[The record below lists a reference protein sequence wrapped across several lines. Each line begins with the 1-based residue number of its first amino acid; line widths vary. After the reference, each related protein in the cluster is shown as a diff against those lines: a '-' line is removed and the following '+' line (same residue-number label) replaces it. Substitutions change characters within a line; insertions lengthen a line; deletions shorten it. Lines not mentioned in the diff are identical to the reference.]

1 MDFSI
6 SQGGNETITP
16 QNGRGFDWD
25 SINSYIYA
33 AFLINIQIFIAMALS
48 SFCKEG
54 CSKSSWYFIVVF
66 LITAGVGAVCA
77 QQPAFPGAEGYGK
90 YTSGGRGGTVY
101 EVTNLQDSG
110 PGSLRDAVS
119 QPGRTVVFRVSGD
132 IELHSQLVIM
142 GNITV
147 AGQTAPGDGVCVRDY
162 PTKISGDNVIVR
174 YIRFRLGDRYKL
186 SSDALDI
193 NDRNQVILDHCT
205 MSWGLD
211 ECFSAYG
218 NNNISIQYCIIG
230 EGLNL
235 NGHSM
240 GGLWGG
246 YTTYHH
252 NLIHTNNTR
261 HPKYAYTYDED
272 ITDSR
277 NNVIYNWGYN
287 SAYTSPTGRVNLA
300 NNYYK
305 AGPATDG
312 SIRDRLVQGEP
323 TKRMYVA
330 GNYVAGFPNVTAD
343 NWLGVDP
350 LNGGVPIR
358 YDVPFTVPVPLP
370 EQSAQDAYL
379 EVVQHAGAS
388 FPKRDDA
395 DNRAIKNLTDSTGF
409 ILVRQSDAGGFPKLY
424 SSPAP
429 VDSDHDGMPDDYET
443 GQGLNP
449 NDDTDRNGDANSNGY
464 TNLEDYINGL
474 ITYERTFPRPGFFN
488 TQAVA
493 EDSVLLKWFDLNH
506 DENGFVI
513 ERSEDSIS
521 FAVVDTI
528 DPNSTQYA
536 DTGLIPETIYYYR
549 IKSFNDT
556 IESDY
561 AFSAANLT
569 FKAGALPDKAV
580 PVFPA
585 DDAQGMP
592 VTGVTLQW
600 EEGNYTLFYDV
611 YLGASETLLELKQSN
626 ITSTSYSTGTLD
638 FGSTYYWRIDARNS
652 RGVTTGDVR
661 KFSTLDA
668 ALPELLGYWPFDE
681 TSGNVVYDSSEN
693 GNHGTLKNIDNLLRI
708 EGVFGGAIDF
718 SNSNTAGHIEIP
730 HQPELSFDYDPFS
743 ISLWMRLGSIT
754 DESTYILHKGANN
767 AVEGTERNGKWFGLE
782 MRSGIFRFAVDDNN
796 KKTELSSS
804 TPSFVTGEW
813 VHVVIIRDTYKKKLW
828 MYKNGM
834 LNTQVND
841 NTTGVACD
849 LPLIIGNSDFMNTPY
864 YGEIDELVICK
875 HVFTAGE
882 IDSLYRFNKIP
893 TLPYIPSGIHAGFSP
908 VSELRVYP
916 NPFSDKVTIEF
927 NNGIQNDIYI
937 DIVNSMGQLICSMKK
952 AVIPNT
958 RNRITWDGLTDDR
971 SKAHNGLYLILI
983 KDKYGVVSAGA
994 RTIILR

>member
-1 MDFSI
+1 
-6 SQGGNETITP
+6 
-16 QNGRGFDWD
+16 
-25 SINSYIYA
+25 
-33 AFLINIQIFIAMALS
+33 MALS
-48 SFCKEG
+48 IFSEKGFF
-54 CSKSSWYFIVVF
+54 KSGKYFVF
-66 LITAGVGAVCA
+66 TLLSMSAFIEAADA

-119 QPGRTVVFRVSGD
+119 QPGRTVVFRISGD

-147 AGQTAPGDGVCVRDY
+147 AGQTAPGDGICVRDY
-162 PTKISGDNVIVR
+162 PTKIGGDNVIVR

-193 NDRNQVILDHCT
+193 NDRTNVILDHCT
-205 MSWGLD
+205 MSWGVD
-211 ECFSAYG
+211 ECFTAYG
-218 NNNISIQYCIIG
+218 NHNVTLQYCIVG
-230 EGLNL
+230 EGLNI

-312 SIRDRLVQGEP
+312 SIKDRIVQGEP
-323 TKRMYVA
+323 TKRMYIA
-330 GNYVAGFPNVTAD
+330 GNYVAGFPAVTAD

-358 YDVPFTVPVPLP
+358 YDVPFSVPVPLP
-370 EQSAQDAYL
+370 EQSALEAYA
-379 EVVQHAGAS
+379 EIVRHAGAS

-409 ILVRQSDAGGFPKLY
+409 ILIRQSDAGGFPKLQ
-424 SSPAP
+424 SMPAP
-429 VDSDHDGMPDDYET
+429 VDADRDGMPDDYET
-443 GQGLNP
+443 GKGLDP
-449 NDDTDRNGDANSNGY
+449 NDDTDRNGDANGNGY

-474 ITYERTFPRPGFFN
+474 ITFESVFPKPGFLK
-488 TQAVA
+488 TMAVS
-493 EDSVLLKWFDLNH
+493 EDTVRLSWYDLNNG
-506 DENGFVI
+506 ERGFVI
-513 ERSEDSIS
+513 ERSTDSIG
-521 FAVVDTI
+521 FAVIDTLA
-528 DPNSTQYA
+528 PNSTQYS
-536 DTGLIPETIYYYR
+536 DTGLIPETAYYYR
-549 IKSFNDT
+549 IRSFNDT
-556 IESDY
+556 TGSDY
-561 AFSAANLT
+561 AWSEANIT
-569 FKAGALPDKAV
+569 FKAGALPDKAL
-580 PVFPA
+580 PVYPA
-585 DDAQGMP
+585 NDAQGLP
-592 VTGVTLQW
+592 VTGVTLLW
-600 EEGNYTLFYDV
+600 EPGNYALSYDV
-611 YLGASETLLELKQSN
+611 YTGSDESALALIQSGV
-626 ITSTSYSTGTLD
+626 TSTSYSTGTLD
-638 FGSTYYWRIDARNS
+638 FGSTLYWRIDARNS
-652 RGVTTGDVR
+652 LGTTTGDVR
-661 KFSTLDA
+661 KFFTLHA

-681 TSGNVVYDSSEN
+681 ADGNMVYDSTEN
-693 GNHGTLKNIDNLLRI
+693 GNDGTLQNIGNLLRI
-708 EGVFGGAIDF
+708 DGVFGGAIDF
-718 SNSNTAGHIEIP
+718 SNSNTTGHIEIP

-743 ISLWMRLGSIT
+743 ISLWMRLASIT
-754 DESTYILHKGANN
+754 DESTYIFHKGANN

-796 KKTELSSS
+796 KKTELASS
-804 TPSFVTGEW
+804 TSSFVTGDW
-813 VHVVIIRDTYKKKLW
+813 VHVVIIRDAYKKKLW
-828 MYKNGM
+828 LYKNGM

-849 LPLIIGNSDFMNTPY
+849 LPLVIGNSDFMNTPY

-875 HVFTAGE
+875 HVLSAGE

-893 TLPYIPSGIHAGFSP
+893 TLPYMPSGFHSYADL
-908 VSELRVYP
+908 VTDMLVYP
-916 NPFSDKVTIEF
+916 NPFSDNVTIGF
-927 NNGIQNDIYI
+927 NNGIQNEVFIEIY
-937 DIVNSMGQLICSMKK
+937 NAAGQLVTNLKR

-958 RNRITWDGLTDDR
+958 RNRIAWDGSAADGSEV
-971 SKAHNGLYLILI
+971 SKGLYFVLM
-983 KDKYGVVSAGA
+983 KDKYGAVSGNISIMK
-994 RTIILR
+994 TK